1 MVSGDGK
8 ERETHDNFLLSPPLA
23 AGQPRIVNYFIGLF
37 LWVQV
42 SRIVLENFIFL
53 RGFIQACGEGEI
65 VAVKARFCCA
75 EGPSSLI
82 PVLHHSLGHS

>member
-1 MVSGDGK
+1 M
-8 ERETHDNFLLSPPLA
+8 THDVIPASGHWLRVYPDNPELFHWKLIMSPET
-23 AGQPRIVNYFIGLF
+23 Q
-37 LWVQV
+37 VQV
-42 SRIVLENFIFL
+42 SGILVLENSIFL
-53 RGFIQACGEGEI
+53 KVFIQACGEGEI

>member
-1 MVSGDGK
+1 M
-8 ERETHDNFLLSPPLA
+8 THDVIPSS
-23 AGQPRIVNYFIGLF
+23 GCGSTQITQNYFIGLF